1 MSRPESLEKAIYT
14 GNSMKG
20 MFVPGEMLCLEEKGF
35 EMLQEGDVV
44 AILSRTPHIVHRIIK
59 KKADY
64 AITMGDNNDRP
75 DTTKLS
81 CETSLRLVT
90 GAISKDGTLRS
101 VKGGVS
107 GMNQFRRQQRKRRLH
122 RVILNTIRPLRP
134 LKILRIPANRE
145 EKFRNGTIQWCC
157 GNIPIAARNS
167 LGKTEYLGS
176 WKRLFFRIPKS
187 ASNMSANSN
196 PTRMDGPG

>member
-20 MFVPGEMLCLEEKGF
+20 MFVPGEMLYLEERVF

-44 AILSRTPHIVHRIIK
+44 AILSHTPHIVPRIIEK
-59 KKADY
+59 KTDY

-75 DTTKLS
+75 DATILS

-90 GAISKDGTLRS
+90 GAISLDGTFRS
-101 VKGGVS
+101 VKGGES
-107 GMNQFRRQQRKRRLH
+107 GMEQFRRQQRKRLLH
-122 RVILNTIRPLRP
+122 RVILNTMRPLRP
-134 LKILRIPANRE
+134 LKSLRIPANRE
-145 EKFRNGTIQWCC
+145 ARFRDGTVQWCC
-157 GNIPIAARNS
+157 GNIPVAARNS

-176 WKRLFFRIPKS
+176 WKRLFFRIPRS
-187 ASNMSANSN
+187 ASKISAKSY
-196 PTRMDGPG
+196 PTRKDGRA